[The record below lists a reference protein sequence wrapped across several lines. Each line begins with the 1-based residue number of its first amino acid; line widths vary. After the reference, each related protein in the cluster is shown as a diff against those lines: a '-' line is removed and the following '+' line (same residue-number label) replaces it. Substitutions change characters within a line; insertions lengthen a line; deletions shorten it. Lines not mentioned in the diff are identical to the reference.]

1 MNDWAMITL
10 DPIALEPVTREPI
23 TLESL
28 TLAPGAPGPIFLQI
42 AMRLRSAIATGAL
55 QPGARLP
62 SSRTLSAQLGVA
74 RGTVDAAYDLLSGEG
89 AIEPRGA
96 AGTVVSA
103 QLSGFPRAPVQ
114 RALGLARPVVA
125 QAAPLPFQ
133 RGLPALDAFP
143 RKLWSALTAKAARAL
158 SEADL
163 SYPDAAGSP
172 ALREQIVAY
181 LGLARGIACAP
192 HQVLI
197 TAGYQGALT
206 MVRQVLLRPGDAVWV
221 EDPGHPPAFQAL
233 EVGGASLVPVP
244 VDADGMRVTA
254 GVSAAPKARLAVV
267 TPTHQSPLGVSM
279 ALPRR
284 LALLAWAEEARA
296 WVLEDD
302 YDSEFRYTGP
312 TPPSLKSLDRGERVL
327 FAGSF
332 SKTLFPGLRL
342 GYLVV
347 PDALLEA
354 MTRAA
359 RLTTRGPPLLEQN
372 VTAAFM
378 AGGHFARHVKR
389 MRGLYARRRAALAE
403 ALSGHF
409 PVELASGGMHLL
421 VRLPEGVDDGDV
433 ARRAPSAGLAP
444 VALSGL
450 SIAHHPGQGLLLGFT
465 NIREEDAAGL
475 VARLVSVIAG

>member
-1 MNDWAMITL
+1 MVDWSMITI
-10 DPIALEPVTREPI
+10 DPGE
-23 TLESL
+23 
-28 TLAPGAPGPIFLQI
+28 PGPLYLQI
-42 AMRLRSAIATGAL
+42 ATRLRLAIATGAL
-55 QPGARLP
+55 LAGARLP

-74 RGTVDAAYDLLSGEG
+74 RGTVDAAYDMLAGEG

-96 AGTVVSA
+96 AGTIISA
-103 QLSGFPRAPVQ
+103 QTSGLAKAPTQ
-114 RALGLARPVVA
+114 QALRLARPRV
-125 QAAPLPFQ
+125 AAPREPVPFQ

-143 RKLWSALTAKAARAL
+143 RKLWAALTAKAARAIA
-158 SEADL
+158 EVDL
-163 SYPDAAGSP
+163 AYPDVCGALP
-172 ALREQIVAY
+172 LREQIAAY
-181 LGLARGIACAP
+181 LGVARGIDCAP
-192 HQVLI
+192 NQVLI

-206 MVRQVLLRPGDAVWV
+206 MVRQVLLRPGDPVWV
-221 EDPGHPPAFQAL
+221 EDPGHPQAFQAL

-244 VDADGMRVTA
+244 VDGEGMRVSA
-254 GVSAAPKARLAVV
+254 GITAAPRARLAVV
-267 TPTHQSPLGVSM
+267 TPTHQSPLGVSLS
-279 ALPRR
+279 LPRR

-302 YDSEFRYTGP
+302 YDAEFRYTGP

-347 PDALLEA
+347 PDSLIET

-403 ALSGHF
+403 ALAGHF
-409 PVELASGGMHLL
+409 PVELAAGGMHLL
-421 VRLPEGVDDGDV
+421 VRLPDGVDDGDV
-433 ARRAPSAGLAP
+433 ARRALAVGLAP
-444 VALSGL
+444 MGLSGL
-450 SIAHHPGQGLLLGFT
+450 SIAHHPGQALLLGFT
-465 NIREEDAAGL
+465 NVREEDAAGL
-475 VARLVSVIAG
+475 VGRLVGVVGRG